1 MVTIGEINLTLS
13 FVHSKK
19 ERRAI
24 TNHIIDKLKRINISV
39 LDSSGEYPHE
49 ALITF
54 TFIRAD
60 QLTSDTT
67 IKKIED
73 ILLEKI
79 SEDCFDIEYETI

>member
-60 QLTSDTT
+60 QLTSD